1 MKTDIIKM
9 QSNQVSTIPDMLY
22 IIETGILQIKT
33 EILNTKTA
41 TIQMKFCISN
51 MKNETIKKNIQ
62 IIFQFTTDQYNYLI
76 VRYIYKPLSSYDRY
90 QSHPPSKI
98 G

>member
-1 MKTDIIKM
+1 
-9 QSNQVSTIPDMLY
+9 
-22 IIETGILQIKT
+22 
-33 EILNTKTA
+33 
-41 TIQMKFCISN
+41 MKFCISN

-76 VRYIYKPLSSYDRY
+76 VMYIYKPLSGYDRY